1 MSSALD
7 LDHIGPSSLDVGFG
21 EVLHA
26 LLASLWRR
34 RLLVGTIVA
43 AALALGIIAL
53 LVITPSYTPEA
64 SIRGGFVAS
73 NAVAKDEDSKGA
85 PSVSLDLMRV
95 IETQSR
101 LLQSQDL
108 ARRVVQQL
116 GLERLQ
122 PELIESHW
130 LPNPFHGS
138 AADPKPDETDLAA
151 AKLLRGLSVA
161 SDPLRTYLIKV
172 RYTGTDSAL
181 AVVITNAFVA
191 EFLRSSKLQT
201 LSEQRSAAAAALS
214 KQLAIFGDKHPN
226 VIKAKMR
233 LAAADELLKQQLSE
247 SPEALLRAAGENV
260 TKAIAVPSKP
270 SAKFVIG
277 LLLFAGLLAG
287 VASVLWLERSR
298 WADLFSHYVRPFA

>member
-172 RYTGTDSAL
+172 RYTGTD
-181 AVVITNAFVA
+181 
-191 EFLRSSKLQT
+191 
-201 LSEQRSAAAAALS
+201 
-214 KQLAIFGDKHPN
+214 
-226 VIKAKMR
+226 
-233 LAAADELLKQQLSE
+233 
-247 SPEALLRAAGENV
+247 LRACSRHNKCVRGGISAQLQAANAVRAAFRGSSGALKAARHIWGQAPKCHKGEDAAG
-260 TKAIAVPSKP
+260 
-270 SAKFVIG
+270 G
-277 LLLFAGLLAG
+277 RG
-287 VASVLWLERSR
+287 
-298 WADLFSHYVRPFA
+298 

>member
-1 MSSALD
+1 
-7 LDHIGPSSLDVGFG
+7 LDVGFG

-34 RLLVGTIVA
+34 RLLLGAIVA

-233 LAAADELLKQQLSE
+233 LAAADDLLKQQLSE
-247 SPEALLRAAGENV
+247 SPEALLRAGGENV

-287 VASVLWLERSR
+287 VASALWLERSR
-298 WADLFSHYVRPFA
+298 WADVFSHYVRPFA

>member
-34 RLLVGTIVA
+34 RLPVGTIVA

-122 PELIESHW
+122 PELS
-130 LPNPFHGS
+130 
-138 AADPKPDETDLAA
+138 
-151 AKLLRGLSVA
+151 
-161 SDPLRTYLIKV
+161 
-172 RYTGTDSAL
+172 
-181 AVVITNAFVA
+181 
-191 EFLRSSKLQT
+191 
-201 LSEQRSAAAAALS
+201 
-214 KQLAIFGDKHPN
+214 
-226 VIKAKMR
+226 
-233 LAAADELLKQQLSE
+233 
-247 SPEALLRAAGENV
+247 
-260 TKAIAVPSKP
+260 KAI
-270 SAKFVIG
+270 G
-277 LLLFAGLLAG
+277 CQT
-287 VASVLWLERSR
+287 RSTGAPPTLNR
-298 WADLFSHYVRPFA
+298 TRPTLRPRSCCAACQSRATRCART